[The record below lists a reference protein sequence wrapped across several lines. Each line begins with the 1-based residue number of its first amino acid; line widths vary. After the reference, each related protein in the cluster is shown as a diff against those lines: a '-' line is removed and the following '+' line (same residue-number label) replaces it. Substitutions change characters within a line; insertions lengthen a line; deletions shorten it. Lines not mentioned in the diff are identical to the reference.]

1 MKFIANEVSLIKR
14 KKIIKGNGLKQES
27 VIVKVHLIS
36 SGDTSNYKTQELLS
50 KILNKLKE
58 V

>member
-1 MKFIANEVSLIKR
+1 MKFIAHTVSLSKRETTTDYNGIKE
-14 KKIIKGNGLKQES
+14 ES
-27 VIVKVHLIS
+27 VIVEVHLIS
-36 SGDTSNYKTQELLS
+36 SGDTSNYETQELLN

>member
-1 MKFIANEVSLIKR
+1 MKFIAHAVSLSKR
-14 KKIIKGNGLKQES
+14 ETSINEGGLKSES
-27 VIVKVHLIS
+27 VVIKVHLIS
-36 SGDTSNYKTQELLS
+36 SGDTSNYETQELLS